1 VPPEPDKVA
10 RLCDLYSGGD
20 AEGAR
25 QLNDELSELF
35 AAIDWDTSP
44 IATKYMLKRIG
55 VIGKNEHRL
64 PMTTSTPELE
74 KWLDVALKRAGL
86 I

>member
-1 VPPEPDKVA
+1 LALSVE
-10 RLCDLYSGGD
+10 LYSGGD
-20 AEGAR
+20 VDGAR

-35 AAIDWDTSP
+35 AAIDLDTSP

-55 VIGKNEHRL
+55 VISKNEHRL

-74 KWLDVALKRAGL
+74 RQLDAVLERAGL